1 MISTDVDVD
10 RSSASARVAVV
21 TGANQ
26 GLGLA
31 LVAGLR
37 SELEADATVYLTGRD
52 AGRVEA
58 AVASSAERASRSRA
72 SGSTCEKGQR
82 RGVRSDDPSAARRAG
97 HRVLDRRARI
107 SPDKTMAD
115 QVALFVDTNN
125 RGTTRIM
132 RWLGPLLRA
141 NGRFFV
147 VASSFGTLRELP
159 GALPARFDDPG
170 LSRPASCAARGRSR
184 GRRPVPR

>member
-58 AVASSAERASRSRA
+58 AVASLAERASRSRA
-72 SGSTCEKGQR
+72 SGSTCE
-82 RGVRSDDPSAARRAG
+82 
-97 HRVLDRRARI
+97 
-107 SPDKTMAD
+107 T
-115 QVALFVDTNN
+115 
-125 RGTTRIM
+125 
-132 RWLGPLLRA
+132 
-141 NGRFFV
+141 
-147 VASSFGTLRELP
+147 
-159 GALPARFDDPG
+159 
-170 LSRPASCAARGRSR
+170 RPASRRSQR
-184 GRRPVPR
+184 